1 MSDGNYNRN
10 LLPYHQYASGLR
22 AGKAQ
27 MHTLALKAFAA
38 WLSERGFSPEEIHEQ
53 ELRFRNLLDGNAEVK
68 E

>member
-27 MHTLALKAFAA
+27 MHTKALTAFRQWLEDEGYSKEDAEKA
-38 WLSERGFSPEEIHEQ
+38 LLK
-53 ELRFRNLLDGNAEVK
+53 LRTYLD
-68 E
+68 